1 MTDSDKSA
9 PNTAPPDAPDAPDQA
24 APDAP
29 DAPDQ
34 GATAHA
40 EAPADAEARD
50 GGAPADPGEGAEEDV
65 PDDGVGDEAMRKL
78 LKRSLAAPEVPVP
91 DLVSGVQRKLRR
103 RSRGKFYADGWST
116 ARSRVNYVLV
126 SVAML
131 LVLVIAYLVL
141 GPTGISVR

>member
-1 MTDSDKSA
+1 MTDSDKTA
-9 PNTAPPDAPDAPDQA
+9 PNEPLLEAPDEVEQAA
-24 APDAP
+24 APDLA
-29 DAPDQ
+29 DDRD
-34 GATAHA
+34 
-40 EAPADAEARD
+40 PAD
-50 GGAPADPGEGAEEDV
+50 GAEEDL
-65 PDDGVGDEAMRKL
+65 PDDAVGDEAMRKL

>member
-1 MTDSDKSA
+1 MTDSDKTA
-9 PNTAPPDAPDAPDQA
+9 PNEPPLEAPDEVEQAA
-24 APDAP
+24 APDLA
-29 DAPDQ
+29 DDRD
-34 GATAHA
+34 
-40 EAPADAEARD
+40 PAD
-50 GGAPADPGEGAEEDV
+50 GAEEDL
-65 PDDGVGDEAMRKL
+65 PDDAVGDEAMRKL

>member
-1 MTDSDKSA
+1 MTDSDKTA
-9 PNTAPPDAPDAPDQA
+9 PNEPPLEAPDEVEQAAAPA
-24 APDAP
+24 APDLA
-29 DAPDQ
+29 DDRD
-34 GATAHA
+34 
-40 EAPADAEARD
+40 PAD
-50 GGAPADPGEGAEEDV
+50 GAEEDL
-65 PDDGVGDEAMRKL
+65 PDDAVGDEAMRKL

>member
-1 MTDSDKSA
+1 MTDSDKTA
-9 PNTAPPDAPDAPDQA
+9 PNEPPLGAPDEVEQAA
-24 APDAP
+24 APDLA
-29 DAPDQ
+29 DDRD
-34 GATAHA
+34 
-40 EAPADAEARD
+40 PAD
-50 GGAPADPGEGAEEDV
+50 GAEEDL
-65 PDDGVGDEAMRKL
+65 PDDAVGDEAMRKL

>member
-1 MTDSDKSA
+1 MTDSDKTA
-9 PNTAPPDAPDAPDQA
+9 PNAPPPDEVDAHDAPATPAEPDERDGVEEDAPD
-24 APDAP
+24 DA
-29 DAPDQ
+29 
-34 GATAHA
+34 G
-40 EAPADAEARD
+40 
-50 GGAPADPGEGAEEDV
+50 
-65 PDDGVGDEAMRKL
+65 GDEAMRKL

-116 ARSRVNYVLV
+116 TRSRVNYVLV